1 MTATL
6 DVKMRLADAI
16 RQTDRART
24 RAHVAAN
31 NLYCAKVDLAHARSS
46 LTRAREEEVDA
57 RRAVR
62 AAEHKVG
69 AKKSKPVRPKP

>member
-1 MTATL
+1 VSAL

-24 RAHVAAN
+24 RVHVAAN

-46 LTRAREEEVDA
+46 LTRAREEEAAA

-62 AAEHKVG
+62 ALEHT
-69 AKKSKPVRPKP
+69 SRR